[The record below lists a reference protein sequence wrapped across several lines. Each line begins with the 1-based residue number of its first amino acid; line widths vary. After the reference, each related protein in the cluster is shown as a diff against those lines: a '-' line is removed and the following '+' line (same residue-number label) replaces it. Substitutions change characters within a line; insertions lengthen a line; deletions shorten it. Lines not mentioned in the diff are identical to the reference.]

1 MVVDW
6 SLGGHAMRLS
16 YYKDLDRK
24 NVPRHTS
31 RLRGGKVTWWRESEE
46 CHKIQ
51 QLEDDELG
59 RSKMRR

>member
-51 QLEDDELG
+51 QLG
-59 RSKMRR
+59 G